1 MRVRGAGRVARMG
14 ENKYMCN
21 EFLGGGVNTK
31 KIGHL
36 KNLVG
41 VSGRI
46 ILKWM
51 LKKWNG
57 VTGFIGFRIGASGG
71 RL

>member
-1 MRVRGAGRVARMG
+1 MRMRRAEGGGRVARMR
-14 ENKYMCN
+14 ENKHMCN
-21 EFLGGGVNTK
+21 EFWGVNTK

-41 VSGRI
+41 VNGRM

-51 LKKWNG
+51 LKK
-57 VTGFIGFRIGASGG
+57 
-71 RL
+71 